1 MPEDKGY
8 STDAVP
14 ASAAFPASE
23 TQEPKGKTRFGPPPR
38 PERPVQKNVYNVDPH
53 GRKQPGQT

>member
-14 ASAAFPASE
+14 ASKAFPKPVE
-23 TQEPKGKTRFGPPPR
+23 GKGRERFGPAPR
-38 PERPVQKNVYNVDPH
+38 PERPVQKNVYNTDPH